1 MIFPNGEFFM
11 GLSIPVKSHK
21 PPKAAPTRERGG
33 KPQTTYSK
41 RMVRNCVARLES
53 CYGKYNL
60 AFVTY
65 TLPNLEESEMNVITE
80 NWGEVTRQLKQS
92 IERDLAAAGIVPE
105 VVYVSEIQE
114 QRYWKTGVIAPH
126 IHAVFQSRKNRYS
139 PYVISTERNSLIW
152 DRILS
157 NVLGRAVE
165 APHGARI
172 EKIKKSAERYM
183 AKYMSKGSS
192 MASHICNNGLKEHL
206 PKSWWGAT
214 LSLRNWVKEHT
225 RVFSDATKNH
235 FRSNYKFYQRN
246 IRDSPFSWLY
256 VHLIE
261 SVQPEGEVIEI
272 PIMLMGRMKPEW
284 FDRFTYK
291 ELEAQP
297 MSWEP

>member
-1 MIFPNGEFFM
+1 M
-11 GLSIPVKSHK
+11 GLSMPVKSHK
-21 PPKAAPTRERGG
+21 APKSSPTRERGG

-53 CYGKYNL
+53 CHGKDNL

-65 TLPNLEESEMNVITE
+65 TLPDLEDAQMTVITE

-92 IERDLAAAGIVPE
+92 IERDLAAMGIVPE

-114 QRYWKTGVIAPH
+114 QRYRKTGVVAPH

-139 PYVISTERNSLIW
+139 AYAISVERNTLIW
-152 DRILS
+152 NRILS
-157 NVLGRAVE
+157 NVLGCTVD

-192 MASHICNNGLKEHL
+192 MALHIHNSGLKEHL

-214 LSLRNWVKEHT
+214 LTLRNWVKEHT
-225 RVFSDATKNH
+225 RVFSDATKED
-235 FRSNYKFYQRN
+235 FRNNYRFYQRN
-246 IRDSPFSWLY
+246 IQSSPFSWLY

-261 SVQPEGEVIEI
+261 SIQPEGEIIEI
-272 PIMLMGRMKPEW
+272 PIALIGRMKPEW

-291 ELEAQP
+291 ELESQLMP
-297 MSWEP
+297 WES